1 MHFNLCCY
9 QLKIDSHNKTF
20 YKSLIVTRKQEPII
34 VTQKRK
40 SSLSIPLQ
48 KTIKSQISHSVMS
61 DFLQPHGLQPARR
74 LCPWNSPGKNTG
86 VGFHSLLQGMFLTQG
101 LNLGLL
107 HCRQLLYHLSHNQ
120 ITKEE
125 IKKERTKKSQI
136 SRKKNFL
143 MAKVSPFLPIIKCK

>member
-9 QLKIDSHNKTF
+9 RLKIDSHNKTF

-86 VGFHSLLQGMFLTQG
+86 VGFHSLLQGIFPTQG
-101 LNLGLL
+101 SNPCLG
-107 HCRQLLYHLSHNQ
+107 RWILYQLSHQ
-120 ITKEE
+120 EAHKGEE
-125 IKKERTKKSQI
+125 GNSNGDGKAKIKH
-136 SRKKNFL
+136 L
-143 MAKVSPFLPIIKCK
+143 IIN